1 MIGSFKSFLVEEE
14 KTVYF
19 TWGRMNPP
27 TIGHEKLL
35 DVLSRKAGN
44 NPYFIYLTQST
55 DNKKN
60 PVDYKQKVK
69 IARKM
74 FPKHARKIMID
85 NKIKSIFDLLVKLHN
100 SGYKNISMVVGSD
113 RVNEF
118 GILLKKYNGKKGRH
132 GLYNFRSINVI
143 SAGDRDPDAE
153 GASGMS
159 ASKMRDAA
167 KAGDF
172 AKFGQGL
179 PRNYSNADAKQLFN
193 AVRKGMGL
201 KEQIDYK
208 KHVQLN
214 SVSETREAYINGDLF
229 SVDDKVIIKESNIVG
244 KVTHLGSN
252 YVIVESTEGERRYW
266 LDAIEAVDHVDVA
279 KKRIEREK
287 EADGKRHDRMMDR
300 ARTRNTN
307 VKNKETT
314 EKTTSPQDPDIKDR
328 KGTQPKAYHSGIKSK
343 ATKAARDA
351 HFKKGAK
358 MDDDNPAAYK
368 KAPGDAKAKTKPSK
382 HTLKFKQM
390 FGDD

>member
-44 NPYFIYLTQST
+44 NPYFIYLTQSV
-55 DNKKN
+55 DSKKN

-74 FPKHARKIMID
+74 FPRHARKIMID

-118 GILLKKYNGKKGRH
+118 DILLKKYNGKKGRH

-167 KAGDF
+167 KAGEF

-179 PRNYSNADAKQLFN
+179 PKNYSNADAKQLFN

-201 KEQIDYK
+201 KEQSDYK

-214 SVSETREAYINGDLF
+214 TVSETREAYVNGDLF
-229 SVDDKVIIKESNIVG
+229 KWGDKVIIKESNVVG

-252 YVIVESTEGERRYW
+252 YVIVESIEGERRYW
-266 LDAIEAVDHVDVA
+266 LDAIEAVDHADVA
-279 KKRIEREK
+279 KKRIDREK
-287 EADGKRHDRMMDR
+287 EADAKRHDRMMDR
-300 ARTRNTN
+300 ARLRD
-307 VKNKETT
+307 VKKKNKETN

-328 KGTQPKAYHSGIKSK
+328 KGTQPKAYHAGIKSK